1 MSFLFVDG
9 SLYMTVMMNPI
20 YLILYYL
27 MKESKVLTI
36 AVCASTCV
44 ERIKAGQHDACERS

>member
-27 MKESKVLTI
+27 MKESKVFTI

-44 ERIKAGQHDACERS
+44 ERIEAGQHDI